1 MKIKKLLSL
10 LLAALLITG
19 SIGHSAA
26 SEQSSGEEVSQEPV
40 TVNAGTT
47 TIQNHTILEGNSLGN
62 TYHRLNKET
71 AIDTNGFTYLKL
83 TPTAQTLV
91 PKVDR

>member
-1 MKIKKLLSL
+1 MV
-10 LLAALLITG
+10 
-19 SIGHSAA
+19 A
-26 SEQSSGEEVSQEPV
+26 SEQVSVEEVSQEPV
-40 TVNAGTT
+40 TVNAETT